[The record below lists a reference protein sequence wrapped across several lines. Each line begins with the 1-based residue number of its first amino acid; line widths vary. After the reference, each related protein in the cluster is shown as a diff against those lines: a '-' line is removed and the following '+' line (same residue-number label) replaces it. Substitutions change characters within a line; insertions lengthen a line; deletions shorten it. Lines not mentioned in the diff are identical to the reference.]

1 MMASDYVDGDLD
13 DKQIAQ
19 IRAHLDWCEA
29 CLAFFN
35 TLVDT
40 IQMLGSTKHDEPT
53 PAELKEAIHAMI
65 HEQVHQHN
73 L

>member
-13 DKQIAQ
+13 DTQIAQ
-19 IRAHLDWCEA
+19 IRAHLDGCDA

-40 IQMLGSTKHDEPT
+40 IQLLGSTNQET
-53 PAELKEAIHAMI
+53 AAPADLKEAIHDRI
-65 HEQVHQHN
+65 RELGHQHSN
-73 L
+73 